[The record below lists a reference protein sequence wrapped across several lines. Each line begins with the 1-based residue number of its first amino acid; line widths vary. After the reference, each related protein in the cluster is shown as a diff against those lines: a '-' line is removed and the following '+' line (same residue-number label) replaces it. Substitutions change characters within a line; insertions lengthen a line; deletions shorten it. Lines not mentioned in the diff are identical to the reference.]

1 MEMERIND
9 DTIRV
14 FMNLDELNDRGIKML
29 DLIKDHKRVE
39 DFFYS
44 VLDEVDTK
52 HTFVN
57 EGPVTFQVMPS
68 GTGLEIFISKG
79 QADQAQSQDD
89 SEDENQDTTAATNA
103 ASQPRANKQ
112 NGQSD
117 DQFSQIARDSL
128 EQFFPDGVE
137 EDGQTNNGQPET
149 FFGNRQK
156 RSITLE
162 LKRFDDMVAL
172 AQELYLNGG
181 TSDLYKYQGKYFVV
195 LTFERDLVDDFDAE
209 RQANLAHE
217 YGNTTKVDADVLSEY
232 GEQLMDGSA
241 LEITRYY
248 FQQ

>member
-79 QADQAQSQDD
+79 QPDQTQNTADSDDETQD
-89 SEDENQDTTAATNA
+89 TAATPNVTSQSHAPKHRA
-103 ASQPRANKQ
+103 AE
-112 NGQSD
+112 D
-117 DQFSQIARDSL
+117 DQDGQIAHDSL
-128 EQFFPDGVE
+128 EQFFPEGVE
-137 EDGQTNNGQPET
+137 DGRPDSGQPET
-149 FFGNRQK
+149 FFGNQLK
-156 RSITLE
+156 RSVTLE
-162 LKRFDDMVAL
+162 LKSFDDMVAL

-181 TSDLYKYQGKYFVV
+181 TSDLYKYQGKYYVV

-217 YGNTTKVDADVLSEY
+217 YGDTTKVDADVLSEY

-248 FQQ
+248 F

>member
-14 FMNLDELNDRGIKML
+14 FMNLDELNDRGIKMM

-79 QADQAQSQDD
+79 QADPTPNADDAQD
-89 SEDENQDTTAATNA
+89 STQDTTAAANPT
-103 ASQPRANKQ
+103 PRAHSTKQ
-112 NGQSD
+112 KGQSD

-137 EDGQTNNGQPET
+137 DNQSDNGQPET
-149 FFGNRQK
+149 FFGNRLK
-156 RSITLE
+156 RSVTLE

-181 TSDLYKYQGKYFVV
+181 TSDLYKYQGKYYVV

-217 YGNTTKVDADVLSEY
+217 YGDTTKVDADVLSEY

-248 FQQ
+248 FQK